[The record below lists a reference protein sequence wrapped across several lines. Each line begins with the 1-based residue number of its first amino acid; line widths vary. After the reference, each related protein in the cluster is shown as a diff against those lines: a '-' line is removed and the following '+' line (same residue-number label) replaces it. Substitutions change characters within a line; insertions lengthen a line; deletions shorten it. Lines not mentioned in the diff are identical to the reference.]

1 MTPCRRR
8 IAALLLLRAA
18 AAFVAPRPPPPLRT
32 LRPRPP
38 PPLRSLRRAAAPVD
52 AAEEIWCPNGEC
64 EVLTDAAPDQE
75 ELSLKERVLSWLGRR
90 RSRSVEPGKLVLVRH
105 GESTWNA
112 NKTFSG
118 WVDVDLNGVGER
130 EVEHAARLMMERGL
144 TIDVVYTSLLKR
156 AIRSAWILL
165 RESKQSFRP
174 VVKDWRLNE
183 RHYGAFQGRSKPG
196 LAALLGYEQ
205 VRDYRAGFVAR
216 PPALPRH
223 HALSPFRERKYT
235 GVAADDL
242 PLTESLRDCL
252 ERALPVYEDRIKAD
266 VLNGKDVVVV
276 AHGNALRGLVKAI
289 DGLSDDVI
297 ENVAIPNG
305 IPLVYEFARSA
316 AGDLVPVPGENAE
329 GKLSGEFLE
338 EKGALREAL
347 EFERAR
353 TRPES
358 LADPSEDISLLWG
371 VDKSTVLS
379 PLEQSLAKLQKERR
393 LMAAAAAEFNVPVEY
408 RVADDVVRKVTR
420 GALREEL
427 AREKASNVFKGTRGA
442 LREEFAREK
451 ASKVSF
457 APGAKTAAS
466 SAVYKD
472 AFEAA
477 AAAPRRR
484 RSVRPPAP
492 GEARPPLVV
501 IIRHGKTT
509 HNKLGLF
516 TGWEDAQLAPEG
528 RAEAAA
534 AGALMRAHGV
544 EVDVVYTSWLTRAIE
559 TAWLVLSPLDALWVT
574 IHKSWRLNERMYGR
588 LTGLSKRMIKQKH
601 GDDQFMKWRRGY
613 RERPPPASPF
623 SPFYPGNDERYQK
636 YVSDVPISLRQSLIR
651 SLGHGRLELHRK
663 FPRAESLKDCM
674 DRTIPYYQ
682 NTIYPQTIAKNRTVL
697 IASSENAIRGLL
709 MHLCDIPIANI
720 SNVEIPTGVPLIYD
734 IAGRCVHLFDD
745 GQLPKPRDRYDF
757 GEAADLLFRPCD
769 YDDDDGCDLLD
780 PHLYLDD
787 KFHRGDGGLGPD
799 IEAAAEREAWERVL
813 EIGEDDEFTTEE
825 RDFWVKEIREGATEF
840 DDEPAEVEI

>member
-1 MTPCRRR
+1 M
-8 IAALLLLRAA
+8 
-18 AAFVAPRPPPPLRT
+18 PL
-32 LRPRPP
+32 
-38 PPLRSLRRAAAPVD
+38 A
-52 AAEEIWCPNGEC
+52 
-64 EVLTDAAPDQE
+64 
-75 ELSLKERVLSWLGRR
+75 
-90 RSRSVEPGKLVLVRH
+90 
-105 GESTWNA
+105 
-112 NKTFSG
+112 
-118 WVDVDLNGVGER
+118 
-130 EVEHAARLMMERGL
+130 
-144 TIDVVYTSLLKR
+144 
-156 AIRSAWILL
+156 
-165 RESKQSFRP
+165 
-174 VVKDWRLNE
+174 
-183 RHYGAFQGRSKPG
+183 
-196 LAALLGYEQ
+196 
-205 VRDYRAGFVAR
+205 
-216 PPALPRH
+216 
-223 HALSPFRERKYT
+223 
-235 GVAADDL
+235 
-242 PLTESLRDCL
+242 ESLRDCL
-252 ERALPVYEDRIKAD
+252 ERVRPLWHENIRKDLLAGHD
-266 VLNGKDVVVV
+266 VLVV
-276 AHGNALRGLVKAI
+276 AHGNSLRGLVKEI
-289 DGLSDDVI
+289 DGIDDSTI
-297 ENVAIPNG
+297 ERVAVPNG
-305 IPLVYEFARSA
+305 IPLVYRFEQVNN
-316 AGDLVPVPGENAE
+316 DLQVVKGESDII
-329 GKLSGEFLE
+329 SGEFLE
-338 EKGALREAL
+338 ERGLLRTA
-347 EFERAR
+347 
-353 TRPES
+353 
-358 LADPSEDISLLWG
+358 
-371 VDKSTVLS
+371 
-379 PLEQSLAKLQKERR
+379 
-393 LMAAAAAEFNVPVEY
+393 
-408 RVADDVVRKVTR
+408 
-420 GALREEL
+420 L
-427 AREKASNVFKGTRGA
+427 AREEKRRSG
-442 LREEFAREK
+442 EEE
-451 ASKVSF
+451 
-457 APGAKTAAS
+457 
-466 SAVYKD
+466 
-472 AFEAA
+472 EAQVA
-477 AAAPRRR
+477 GEAELTPLERSLATLESRRR
-484 RSVRPPAP
+484 VFADLAGSEDEPEPSPGKADAVLASRRKRRHRRHLRKALPGEPAP
-492 GEARPPLVV
+492 PPLLV

-840 DDEPAEVEI
+840 DDEPVEVEI

>member
-1 MTPCRRR
+1 MLRNLG
-8 IAALLLLRAA
+8 ALARA
-18 AAFVAPRPPPPLRT
+18 RPPVVSPRRFLPRT
-32 LRPRPP
+32 K
-38 PPLRSLRRAAAPVD
+38 
-52 AAEEIWCPNGEC
+52 I
-64 EVLTDAAPDQE
+64 
-75 ELSLKERVLSWLGRR
+75 KERTGD
-90 RSRSVEPGKLVLVRH
+90 EPGKLILIRH

-112 NKTFSG
+112 SKLFTG
-118 WVDVDLNGVGER
+118 WVDVDLSETGVS
-130 EVEHAARLMMERGL
+130 EVEHAARLLLERGYRL
-144 TIDVVYTSLLKR
+144 DVIYTSVLKR
-156 AIRSAWILL
+156 AIRSTMILL
-165 RESKQSFRP
+165 DELRQTYRP

-183 RHYGAFQGRSKPG
+183 RHYGALQGLSKKAVADVMG
-196 LAALLGYEQ
+196 LAETKELRKGY
-205 VRDYRAGFVAR
+205 DAK
-216 PPALPRH
+216 PPALPAAH
-223 HALSPFRERKYT
+223 TLSPLRERKYAE
-235 GVAADDL
+235 VDVEEL
-242 PLTESLRDCL
+242 PLSESLRECL
-252 ERALPVYEDRIKAD
+252 ERVTPLWREKIEPDLRAGHD
-266 VLNGKDVVVV
+266 VLVV
-276 AHGNALRGLVKAI
+276 AHANSLRGLVKEIDAI
-289 DGLSDDVI
+289 SDESI
-297 ENVAIPNG
+297 EEVVIPNA
-305 IPLVYEFARSA
+305 IPLVYRFDR
-316 AGDLVPVPGENAE
+316 GTT
-329 GKLSGEFLE
+329 GKLKAVRDEDSASELVSGMFLE
-338 EKGALREAL
+338 KKGLLRAAL
-347 EFERAR
+347 EQEKRR
-353 TRPES
+353 VVDEHTTEGRS
-358 LADPSEDISLLWG
+358 LSL
-371 VDKSTVLS
+371 LS
-379 PLEQSLAKLQKERR
+379 PLERSLTTLESRRECFDEGGASTRNVLEIGERPQCSALLETRAKKRARR
-393 LMAAAAAEFNVPVEY
+393 SIRHPS
-408 RVADDVVRKVTR
+408 T
-420 GALREEL
+420 G
-427 AREKASNVFKGTRGA
+427 G
-442 LREEFAREK
+442 
-451 ASKVSF
+451 
-457 APGAKTAAS
+457 
-466 SAVYKD
+466 
-472 AFEAA
+472 
-477 AAAPRRR
+477 AAP
-484 RSVRPPAP
+484 
-492 GEARPPLVV
+492 PPLLV
-501 IIRHGKTT
+501 IIRHGKTE

-840 DDEPAEVEI
+840 DDEPVEVEI